1 MSSEIVKALQTAYR
15 MELET
20 VINYLSNSVHL
31 DGLVAEEV
39 KRSLAADVQEE
50 LTHATEIANRIKQ
63 LGGRVPGSL
72 ELEFDQTAMQP
83 PSEPTDAFSVI
94 AGVLA
99 AEEAAIA
106 GYKRLIKL
114 AGDEDPVTADLAT
127 RLLAD
132 EEGHRSLFKGF
143 LDGLRKKEG
152 AAGSGK

>member
-1 MSSEIVKALQTAYR
+1 

-31 DGLVAEEV
+31 DGLLAEEV

-50 LTHATEIANRIKQ
+50 LTHATELANRIKQ
-63 LGGRVPGSL
+63 LGGRIPGSM

-83 PSEPTDAFSVI
+83 PEQPTDAMSVVE
-94 AGVLA
+94 GVLQ

-106 GYKRLIKL
+106 HYKQLIKT
-114 AGDEDPVTADLAT
+114 AGGEDPVTADLAT

-132 EEGHRSLFKGF
+132 EESHRTLFKGY
-143 LDGLRKKEG
+143 LAEYRKREM
-152 AAGSGK
+152 S